1 MVNVKSMVYEALKP
15 LARDVSDSWP
25 GDWQRPA
32 PRIIYTEE
40 ENKSWERS
48 GRKTTKSYVRFKVD
62 IFCYQSSTSELACRV
77 DKALAFD
84 NDDGSGLGM
93 TRTFCGDDN
102 GTEWKHKVMRYE
114 AIVDEHNKTFYGIS

>member
-15 LARDVSDSWP
+15 LALDVSDSWP
-25 GDWQRPA
+25 SDWQQTV

-48 GRKTTKSYVRFKVD
+48 GKRTTKSYVRFKVD
-62 IFCYQSSTSELACRV
+62 IFCFQSSTSDLACQV

-84 NDDGSGLGM
+84 DADETGLGM
-93 TRTFCGDDN
+93 TRTFCGDN
-102 GTEWKHKVMRYE
+102 NETEWKHKVMRYE
-114 AIVDEHNKTFYGIS
+114 AIVDEYNQTFYGIS

>member
-1 MVNVKSMVYEALKP
+1 MVNVKSMVYEALKS
-15 LARDVSDSWP
+15 LVQDVSDSWP
-25 GDWQRPA
+25 NDWQQTA

-40 ENKSWERS
+40 ENKSYEMC

-62 IFCYQSSTSELACRV
+62 IFCYQSSTSDLACQV
-77 DKALAFD
+77 DQVLAFN

-102 GTEWKHKVMRYE
+102 GSEWNHKVMRYE
-114 AIVDEHNKTFYGIS
+114 AIVDEYDKTFYGIS

>member
-15 LARDVSDSWP
+15 LAQDVSDSWP
-25 GDWQRPA
+25 SEWTSPS

-48 GRKTTKSYVRFKVD
+48 GKKTTKSYVRFKVD
-62 IFCYQSSTSELACRV
+62 IFCYQSSTSDLAYQV
-77 DKALAFD
+77 DKVLAFD
-84 NDDGSGLGM
+84 DADQSGLGM

-114 AIVDEHNKTFYGIS
+114 AIVDEKNKVFYGIS

>member
-15 LARDVSDSWP
+15 LTGDVSDSWP
-25 GDWQRPA
+25 SDWQQAA

-48 GRKTTKSYVRFKVD
+48 GKKTTKSYVRFKVD

-102 GTEWKHKVMRYE
+102 GAEWKHKVMRYE
-114 AIVDEHNKTFYGIS
+114 AIVDEYSKTFYGIS